1 MFELPKPITLSAQTT
16 LALRKAIAAGTWR
29 NYLPSERRLCAL
41 FQVSRPTIRTALQ
54 ALAKH
59 GFIKIRARRRH
70 ELVAG
75 ARRRG
80 AVNPVV
86 VLVSREALPN
96 TSFTAHGIGRMRAHL
111 AQNGFTSEEFVCTG
125 RSVNTQRRKLETFL
139 SRNRNYCCVLLSV
152 SRETQ
157 EWFAARAIP
166 ALVLGSC
173 HTGVTLPSL
182 DVDYRAVCRHASGM
196 LRSQGHR
203 RIALIVADTGAAGD
217 LASEEGF
224 REGALTRSGSA
235 QVEAIVI
242 RHHRTP
248 AHIGTRLDALFG
260 QSRPPTALVVAG
272 PAHVFSVVFHL
283 LSRGIAIPKEVSI
296 VARDQDPVYEN
307 TIAHYAFD
315 AGTFARR
322 LSGLMLQLVGPGR
335 LPPEPNLIF
344 PHYVPQPSV
353 VPHHPRP

>member
-16 LALRKAIAAGTWR
+16 RALRKAIAAGTWR
-29 NYLPSERRLCAL
+29 SNLPSERRLCAL

-54 ALAKH
+54 TLAKQ
-59 GFIKIRARRRH
+59 GFIKIRPRRRH
-70 ELVAG
+70 ELLAG
-75 ARRRG
+75 ARRGG
-80 AVNPVV
+80 AANPVV
-86 VLVSREALPN
+86 VLVSREVLPDTNVTAL
-96 TSFTAHGIGRMRAHL
+96 GIGRMRAHL
-111 AQNGFTSEEFVCTG
+111 ARNGFSSEEFVCTG
-125 RSVNTQRRKLETFL
+125 RSVSAQRRKLERFL
-139 SRNRNYCCVLLSV
+139 SLHRNYSCVLLSV
-152 SRETQ
+152 NREIQ

-173 HTGVTLPSL
+173 HTGVRLPSL

-224 REGALTRSGSA
+224 REGASSRSGSA
-235 QVEAIVI
+235 EVEATVI
-242 RHHRTP
+242 RHHGTS

-272 PAHVFSVVFHL
+272 PVHVFSVVFHL

-296 VARDQDPVYEN
+296 VARDQDPVYEG

-315 AGTFARR
+315 AGTFARS
-322 LSGLMLQLVGPGR
+322 LSRLMLQLVGPGQ
-335 LPPEPNLIF
+335 LAPEPNLIF
-344 PHYVPQPSV
+344 PRYVPLPSV